1 MAKNR
6 YHFNFSSLEI
16 EKVKVTLKE
25 KLLKLLS
32 VLAAGL
38 VFSAVVILIAYNFF
52 NSPKEKMLKREN
64 EQLTLQIEMFNKRL
78 DKVTTVLS
86 DLQNRDDNIYRVIFE
101 SDPIPTSIRKAGF
114 GGADKYSKLEGYKS
128 SDLLIN
134 TTKRLDIIARQLYI
148 QSKSFDY
155 IFDKAKKKNEMLL
168 CIPAIQ
174 PISNKDLTHIA
185 SGFGYRIH
193 PIYKTLKMH
202 TGIDFAAPKGTLIY
216 ATGDGIVD
224 GETGPKSG
232 YGLAIVIDHGFG
244 YQTLYGHCNSIIVK
258 PGDRVKRGQI
268 IGYVGSSGLSV
279 GPHVHY
285 EVIKNGVKI
294 DPINFFYNDLTPA
307 EYEKV
312 LDIASRVNQSLS

>member
-1 MAKNR
+1 MAKIKYR
-6 YHFNFSSLEI
+6 FNFKSLEI
-16 EKVKVTLKE
+16 EKVKVTFKE
-25 KLLKLLS
+25 KVLKLLS
-32 VLAAGL
+32 ILASGL

-64 EQLTLQIEMFNKRL
+64 EQLLLQVELFNSRL
-78 DKVTTVLS
+78 DKINTILN

-101 SDPIPTSIRKAGF
+101 SDPIPNSVRKAGF
-114 GGADKYSKLEGYKS
+114 GGAEKYSNLEGYNN

-134 TTKRLDIIARQLYI
+134 TTKRLDIISRQLYI

-155 IFDKAKKKNEMLL
+155 IFEKAKKKTEMLA

-202 TGIDFAAPKGTLIY
+202 TGIDFAAPSGTPIY

-224 GETGPKSG
+224 AETGPKSG
-232 YGLAIVIDHGFG
+232 YGNAIVIDHGFG
-244 YQTLYGHCNSIIVK
+244 YQSLYGHCSRIIVT
-258 PGDRVKRGQI
+258 PGQKVKRGQV

-294 DPINFFYNDLTPA
+294 DPINFFYNDLSPA
-307 EYEKV
+307 DYDKV
-312 LDIASRVNQSLS
+312 LKIASQVNQSLS

>member
-1 MAKNR
+1 MAKNK
-6 YHFNFSSLEI
+6 YHFNFKSLQI
-16 EKVKVTLKE
+16 EKVRVTFKE
-25 KLLKLLS
+25 KLLKFLS
-32 VLAAGL
+32 IVAAGM

-52 NSPKEKMLKREN
+52 SSPKEKMLKREN
-64 EQLTLQIEMFNKRL
+64 DELKLQVELFNDRL
-78 DKVTTVLS
+78 DKIAVVLN

-101 SDPIPTSIRKAGF
+101 SDPIPSSVRMAGF
-114 GGADKYSKLEGYKS
+114 GGADKYSKLEGYDN

-134 TTKRLDIIARQLYI
+134 TTKRLDIISRQLYI

-193 PIYKTLKMH
+193 PVYKTIKMH
-202 TGIDFAAPKGTLIY
+202 TGIDFTAPTGTIIY
-216 ATGDGIVD
+216 ATGDGTVNS
-224 GETGPKSG
+224 ETGLKSG

-244 YQTLYGHCNSIIVK
+244 YQSLYGHCSRIIVK
-258 PGDRVKRGQI
+258 PGEKVKRGQI

-294 DPINFFYNDLTPA
+294 DPINFFYNDLSPA
-307 EYEKV
+307 DYEKV
-312 LDIASRVNQSLS
+312 IEIASRVNQSLS